1 MVGRYIGTHEGK
13 AKMVFSE
20 TFLAPHLEHLARWTG
35 SEDIPFLGEIF
46 APFYNSDAY
55 FKTRKTWEKF

>member
-1 MVGRYIGTHEGK
+1 
-13 AKMVFSE
+13 MVFSE
-20 TFLAPHLEHLARWTG
+20 TFLAPHLEHLARWAG